1 MAKIDIADGFY
12 RVWVR
17 VEDVPK
23 LGVALPHTA
32 GHSPLVAFS
41 LALPMG
47 WVESPP
53 YSLAIRPRRS
63 CPDGRTARS
72 EGRRVCG

>member
-12 RVWVR
+12 RVR
-17 VEDVPK
+17 VHAEDVPK
-23 LGVALPHTA
+23 LGGALPPMP
-32 GHSPLVAFS
+32 GQPYLVAFL

-53 YSLAIRPRRS
+53 VFHHFYRDHLRP
-63 CPDGRTARS
+63 
-72 EGRRVCG
+72 